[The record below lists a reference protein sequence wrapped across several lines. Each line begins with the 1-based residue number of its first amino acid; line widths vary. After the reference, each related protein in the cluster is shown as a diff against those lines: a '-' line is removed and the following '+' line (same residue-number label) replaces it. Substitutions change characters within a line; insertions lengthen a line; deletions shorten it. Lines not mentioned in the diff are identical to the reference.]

1 MAKIEKVPVRMG
13 RLIHVENTSPVRKF
27 NELDTY
33 VSVWVSDADGSNKRC
48 VLFTDGE
55 IERAERRAQKNPEDL
70 TTRSLYSKIV
80 E

>member
-1 MAKIEKVPVRMG
+1 MG
-13 RLIHVENTSPVRKF
+13 RLIHVENTSQVRKF

-33 VSVWVSDADGSNKRC
+33 VSVWVSDADGCNKRC

-55 IERAERRAQKNPEDL
+55 IARAEKRALKNPEDM
-70 TTRSLYSKIV
+70 TERSLYSKIV

>member
-1 MAKIEKVPVRMG
+1 MAKIDKVPVRMG
-13 RLIHVENTSPVRKF
+13 RLIHVENTSVIRKF
-27 NELDTY
+27 NELETY

-55 IERAERRAQKNPEDL
+55 IERAEKRALKNPEDL
-70 TTRSLYSKIV
+70 TKRSLYSKIV